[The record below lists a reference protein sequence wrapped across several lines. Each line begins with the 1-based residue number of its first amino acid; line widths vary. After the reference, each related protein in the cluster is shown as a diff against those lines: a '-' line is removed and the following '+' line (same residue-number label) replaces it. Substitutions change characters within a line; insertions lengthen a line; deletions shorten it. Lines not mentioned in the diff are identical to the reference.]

1 PIVIGQAAEF
11 DYAGTQACLTLKE
24 AGAEVILL
32 NNNPANMMTDH
43 PVADQVYFEALTV
56 TNIESIIQQEE
67 PDALLASVSGQTG
80 LTLALQLEE
89 EGILEKYNDDM
100 LGTTTE
106 AIRDGEDR
114 EQFRSLMNQIEEP
127 VPESEIIHSV
137 KEALQFSKTVPFPII
152 RRPAYTSGASGGG
165 IATNHAEL

>member
-1 PIVIGQAAEF
+1 QAEEF
-11 DYAGTQACLTLKE
+11 DYAGKQTCLTLKE

-32 NNNPANMMTDH
+32 NNNPATMMTDH

-67 PDALLASVSGQTG
+67 PAALLASVSGQTG
-80 LTLALQLEE
+80 LTLAFQLEE
-89 EGILEKYNDDM
+89 AGMPEKYNVEM

-106 AIRDGEDR
+106 AIRNGEDS
-114 EQFRSLMNQIEEP
+114 EQLPSLMKQIAEP

-137 KEALQFSKTVPFPII
+137 KEALQSSKTVPFPII
-152 RRPAYTSGASGGG
+152 IRPPYTLAGSGGG
-165 IATNHAEL
+165 TVTTQAELKEI

>member
-1 PIVIGQAAEF
+1 HS
-11 DYAGTQACLTLKE
+11 CLALKE
-24 AGAEVILL
+24 VGSVVILL
-32 NNNPANMMTDH
+32 NNNSVSMITDH

-67 PDALLASVSGQTG
+67 PDALLASVSCQTV
-80 LTLALQLEE
+80 LTLAFQLEE
-89 EGILEKYNDDM
+89 EGILEKYNVEM

-106 AIRDGEDR
+106 AIRNGEDR

-152 RRPAYTSGASGGG
+152 IRPAYTLVCSGGG
-165 IATNHAEL
+165 IATNQA